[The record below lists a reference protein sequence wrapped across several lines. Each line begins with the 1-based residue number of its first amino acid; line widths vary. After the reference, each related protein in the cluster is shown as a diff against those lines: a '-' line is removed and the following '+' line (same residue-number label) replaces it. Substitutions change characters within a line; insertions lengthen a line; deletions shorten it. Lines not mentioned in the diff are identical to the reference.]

1 VRDHE
6 RADGLPEEFDQV
18 RTVRV
23 PGDGDSVELD
33 VLVDTSSVE
42 AFVNG
47 GQESFSVLDFG
58 DPGPSPLVAEAI
70 GGDARLA
77 DLSWVALDG
86 ATGR

>member
-1 VRDHE
+1 MRDTIRLTGVRARGNHGVFDHE

-42 AFVNG
+42 AFTPSALRCMSLA
-47 GQESFSVLDFG
+47 ESETDWAVC
-58 DPGPSPLVAEAI
+58 
-70 GGDARLA
+70 
-77 DLSWVALDG
+77 WM
-86 ATGR
+86 